1 VAATS
6 LGWTLQVRAPLA
18 AVLVVNFFVGL
29 GSGTNNTGT
38 LESLSRYR
46 VAADCQLRSTAKTSH
61 QGKAAQ
67 CLLLYV
73 SPLLFFTM
81 TENLTWQLNLLR
93 CLFGAVGT
101 SVIQLLYSSA
111 LGAGWT
117 FGDLCACVPIYYPP
131 GPASR
136 VGMEGTENRE
146 TGRKG
151 QKGIACHGGRIVV
164 RIHLHS
170 TCCCSMIMIVCT
182 S

>member
-117 FGDLCACVPIYYPP
+117 FVLLSGICVLAFPFTILLVLRH
-131 GPASR
+131 GS
-136 VGMEGTENRE
+136 EWRE
-146 TGRKG
+146 RRIEKREEKARKG
-151 QKGIACHGGRIVV
+151 
-164 RIHLHS
+164 
-170 TCCCSMIMIVCT
+170 
-182 S
+182 